1 MHSVQQPQPCAH
13 LEGGTYPSVSGVDK
27 TLAESAARGS
37 RRFNG
42 GAPDVQNNW
51 GIIIGGGRL
60 SCRGWAPDRLSALLP
75 RIKLTLIIF
84 LSPKSGY
91 IIG

>member
-51 GIIIGGGRL
+51 GIIIGGGPIIL
-60 SCRGWAPDRLSALLP
+60 SRVGPRPVICATAQDQVNANNLP
-75 RIKLTLIIF
+75 F
-84 LSPKSGY
+84 S
-91 IIG
+91 